1 MITEYFKEI
10 VYFII
15 EIISSITYI
24 YSDLCG
30 SSWDP
35 WCLVSMSLC
44 SGLLWTTQSMET
56 PVLVWTNHPLFM
68 DPGTRYRPSG
78 LNRARC
84 GTWCWTWSA
93 EKTWCQTSRPSCPP
107 APSWRPYPGTSQSEC
122 LEQQSLMLSSFQNNY
137 KYKNILKLNWSSYSV
152 VHLLVRHTCHTPTS
166 VENIWQLLGQKCPK
180 KGITSTHF
188 IF

>member
-1 MITEYFKEI
+1 M
-10 VYFII
+10 
-15 EIISSITYI
+15 
-24 YSDLCG
+24 LCIN
-30 SSWDP
+30 
-35 WCLVSMSLC
+35 VSMFRTSVDHPVHGD
-44 SGLLWTTQSMET
+44 SSASMNKSSVVHGT
-56 PVLVWTNHPLFM
+56 
-68 DPGTRYRPSG
+68 GTRYRPSG

>member
-1 MITEYFKEI
+1 
-10 VYFII
+10 
-15 EIISSITYI
+15 
-24 YSDLCG
+24 
-30 SSWDP
+30 
-35 WCLVSMSLC
+35 MSLC

-166 VENIWQLLGQKCPK
+166 VENIWQLLSQKCPK
-180 KGITSTHF
+180 KGITQLTENRARVMSCQVIIVKT
-188 IF
+188 